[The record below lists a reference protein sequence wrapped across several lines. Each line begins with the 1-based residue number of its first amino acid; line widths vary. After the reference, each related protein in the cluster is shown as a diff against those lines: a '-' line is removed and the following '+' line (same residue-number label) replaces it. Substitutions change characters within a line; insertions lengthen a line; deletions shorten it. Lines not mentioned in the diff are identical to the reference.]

1 MRQLPQIKN
10 FLRTP
15 EERFQNLPDFP
26 YQAHYTDIGGLRIA
40 YIDEGPKNG
49 PVVLLM
55 HGEPAWSFLYRKMIP
70 VLVNAGMR
78 VLVPDQVGF
87 GRTDK
92 PTKRSDYTYENH
104 VQWMSAWLESVDAK
118 DITLFCQD
126 WGSLIG
132 LRMVAEMPDRF
143 ARIALSNGGLPTGNE
158 KIPRAFHIWRA
169 FAMYSPWFPIGRI
182 VKAGCS
188 KGLTD
193 HEVAAYNAP
202 FPGRAYRVGA
212 RVFPTLVPDGAND
225 PEGQVNA
232 RAWEEVFK
240 QWHKPL
246 LTLFSNRDPITKGG
260 YKIWQAL
267 VPGAQGQ
274 PHANIR
280 GAGHFLQEDS
290 GVEVAQA
297 LAQFIHNNPVVSN

>member
-26 YQAHYTDIGGLRIA
+26 FTPHYTEIGGLRIA
-40 YIDEGPKNG
+40 YIDEGPKDG

-92 PTKRSDYTYENH
+92 PTLRSDYTYANH
-104 VQWMSAWLESVDAK
+104 VQWMSAWLESQNLSG
-118 DITLFCQD
+118 ITLFCQD

-132 LRMVAEMPDRF
+132 LRMAAEMPERF
-143 ARIALSNGGLPTGNE
+143 DRIALSNGGLPTGTG
-158 KIPRAFHIWRA
+158 KVPRAFHIWRA
-169 FAMYSPWFPIGRI
+169 FAIYSPWFPIGKI
-182 VKAGCS
+182 VKTGCA

-193 HEVAAYNAP
+193 TEVAAYNAP
-202 FPGRAYRVGA
+202 YPNRRYKVGA
-212 RVFPTLVPDGAND
+212 RVFPTLVPIDPSNPAREAN
-225 PEGQVNA
+225 E
-232 RAWEEVFK
+232 RAWDVFK
-240 QWHKPL
+240 AWQKPFI
-246 LTLFSNRDPITKGG
+246 TLFSTRDPVTKGG
-260 YKIWQAL
+260 QVMWQKK
-267 VPGAQGQ
+267 VPGAAGQ
-274 PHANIR
+274 NHTQIR
-280 GAGHFLQEDS
+280 GAGHFVQEDK
-290 GVEVAQA
+290 GVEVAEA
-297 LAQFIHNNPVVSN
+297 LVAFIQTN